1 MAWLSSVYTIEL
13 TAACMVLD
21 TDLVSVGGF
30 SVQMAGVLLVKNGP
44 LFRPV

>member
-21 TDLVSVGGF
+21 TDWVSVGGF
-30 SVQMAGVLLVKNGP
+30 GVQRAGVLLVKIGT
-44 LFRPV
+44 LFQSI